1 MRVLAPCWREDRV
14 GGASPGR
21 CPGGSRQGQGL
32 ARCGPS
38 PGNWFLAQ
46 DQGRDP
52 GGRRRNGL
60 LAPTRRC
67 LVCVCAWVGVSVL
80 NSLFPLVWLRDA
92 GVPKARAAAATP
104 ARQPCIWR
112 CTHAPGN
119 AHKTRVHPRDSRQKS
134 TCGGGCVC
142 SSAKVFSTLWSL
154 RFTLQE
160 KKGRIF
166 FLIPQARKSTGFWQ
180 WPPPWGPG
188 DGGVRI
194 AQGTQGSMDSEGEAS
209 LSFPSLSLSLPR
221 TLGPQAL

>member
-1 MRVLAPCWREDRV
+1 MRVLAPSWRQEGRV
-14 GGASPGR
+14 GGAGPGR

-32 ARCGPS
+32 ARRGPS

-46 DQGRDP
+46 DRGRPVRDP
-52 GGRRRNGL
+52 GSRRRNGL

-67 LVCVCAWVGVSVL
+67 LVCVCAWRGVSVL

-104 ARQPCIWR
+104 VRQPLIWR

-134 TCGGGCVC
+134 TRGGGCVR

-160 KKGRIF
+160 KKGENF
-166 FLIPQARKSTGFWQ
+166 FFN
-180 WPPPWGPG
+180 PP
-188 DGGVRI
+188 
-194 AQGTQGSMDSEGEAS
+194 S
-209 LSFPSLSLSLPR
+209 
-221 TLGPQAL
+221 

>member
-119 AHKTRVHPRDSRQKS
+119 AHKTRSPQGFPAEKHVRRWVCVLLCKS
-134 TCGGGCVC
+134 IFHAVVTEVY
-142 SSAKVFSTLWSL
+142 ST
-154 RFTLQE
+154 R

-166 FLIPQARKSTGFWQ
+166 F
-180 WPPPWGPG
+180 
-188 DGGVRI
+188 
-194 AQGTQGSMDSEGEAS
+194 
-209 LSFPSLSLSLPR
+209 
-221 TLGPQAL
+221 